1 MIVYS
6 ASKDGFI
13 ADVQSNVIAKNILSE
28 FKRKLRRGVG
38 LSEMSAWRNS
48 MQFMSNVLAGS
59 DVPGDAGVA
68 IEFTVPLSSKRI
80 DFILSGKN
88 ENKSDVAVIVELKQ
102 WSDVAL
108 TSKDA
113 IVKTFLGGSERE
125 TAHPSYQAWTYA
137 ELIQDYNET
146 VRDENIGLW
155 PCAYLH
161 SLDSAEVI
169 RDQRYSAYL
178 AKAPSF
184 ISSDADKLKA
194 FLNKHVKY
202 GDADDVMY
210 RIEHGRI
217 RPSKALA
224 DCLVGMLQGNSEF
237 VMIDDQK
244 LVFETALDLAHKA
257 QCGPRQ
263 VLIVEGGPGTGKSVV
278 GVNLIVEFTRREWLT
293 QYVSRNAAPR
303 AVFASKLAGTLTKTR
318 ISNLF
323 KGSGGY
329 TEAEAQKFDAL
340 VVDEAHRLN
349 EKSGLYG
356 NLGVNQV
363 KELIDA
369 SKLSVFFLDQDQRV
383 TLKDI
388 GTADEI
394 EKWAKQAG
402 AQIHRRTLESQ
413 FRCGGSDGFIAFLD
427 NALQIRETANQSIS
441 STEYDFQVFDDPAVM
456 HDVIRAKNKSKNKA
470 RMVAGYCWD
479 WSSKN
484 SPDAMDI
491 SLPKYGYEAQW
502 NLTKDG
508 SLWIV
513 AEKSVEE
520 VGCVHTCQGLEVD
533 YIGVIIGPDLI
544 VRDGKVIADASKR
557 SKMDSSVKGYKQLLN
572 KSPLEAKEQ
581 ADRII
586 KNTYRT
592 LMTRGQKG
600 CYVFCTDPETGRYFK
615 ELVAAPVE
623 IPVKRLA
630 YEGLKQR
637 VLNPEEVVPY
647 QNAVPIFDLDV
658 AAGAFSQEQ
667 LPADC
672 AWVELPEHMRAKEG
686 MFVTRIVGES
696 MNKRIPN
703 GAWCLFMA
711 NPAGSRSGKIVIV
724 SHSGISDPD
733 FGERYTIKRYFSEKV
748 PTLDGEAE
756 NSRVVLRPDSY
767 DSSYEPILVS
777 SDDEGEFRVLGEFL
791 GILE

>member
-6 ASKDGFI
+6 SSKDGFI
-13 ADVQSNVIAKNILSE
+13 SDVQSNVIAKNIQSE

-68 IEFTVPLSSKRI
+68 IEFMVPLSSKRI

-88 ENKSDVAVIVELKQ
+88 ENQSDVAVIVELKQ
-102 WSDVAL
+102 WSDVSL

-113 IVKTFLGGSERE
+113 IVKTFLGGSEKE
-125 TAHPSYQAWTYA
+125 AAHPSYQAWTYA

-161 SLDSAEVI
+161 NLDSAEVI

-224 DCLVGMLQGNSEF
+224 DCLVGMLQGNAEF

-244 LVFETALDLAHKA
+244 IVFETALDLAHKA
-257 QCGPRQ
+257 QNGPRQ

-278 GVNLIVEFTRREWLT
+278 GVNLIVDFTRREWNA

-303 AVFASKLAGTLTKTR
+303 AVFAAKLSGTMARTR
-318 ISNLF
+318 INNLF
-323 KGSGGY
+323 KGSGNY
-329 TEAEAQKFDAL
+329 TESEERLFDAL

-349 EKSGLYG
+349 EKSGMFK

-363 KELIDA
+363 KELIHA
-369 SKLSVFFLDQDQRV
+369 SKLSVFFLDEDQRV
-383 TLKDI
+383 TFQDI
-388 GTADEI
+388 GSVEEI
-394 EKWAKQAG
+394 EKWAKQSG
-402 AQIHRRTLESQ
+402 ACIHRMTLESQ
-413 FRCGGSDGFIAFLD
+413 FRCSGSDGYIAFLD

-441 STEYDFQVFDDPAVM
+441 TDEYDFQVFDDPVVM
-456 HDVIRAKNKSKNKA
+456 HNAIRAKNKINNKA

-479 WSSKN
+479 WSSKKTA
-484 SPDAMDI
+484 SAMDI
-491 SLPKYGYEAQW
+491 SLPEYGYAAQW

-513 AEKSVEE
+513 ADKSVEE

-533 YIGVIIGPDLI
+533 YIGVIIGPDFI
-544 VRDGKVIADASKR
+544 VRDGQVISDANKR
-557 SKMDSSVKGYKQLLN
+557 SAMDSSVKGYKKLLK
-572 KSPLEAKEQ
+572 KSPLEAKAQ
-581 ADRII
+581 ADCII

-600 CYVFCTDPETGRYFK
+600 CYIFCTDPETGRYFK
-615 ELVAAPVE
+615 ELIAEPTLGSS
-623 IPVKRLA
+623 KRVA
-630 YEGLKQR
+630 YEGLKLR
-637 VLNPEEVVPY
+637 VLNPEDVVPY
-647 QNAVPIFDLDV
+647 QNSVPIFDLDV

-667 LPADC
+667 LPTDC
-672 AWVELPEHMRAKEG
+672 AWVELPEHMRAREG

-703 GAWCLFMA
+703 GAWCLFAA

-733 FGERYTIKRYFSEKV
+733 YGERYTIKRYFSEKV
-748 PTLDGEAE
+748 PALDGEAW
-756 NSRVVLRPDSY
+756 NSRVVLRPESY
-767 DSSYEPILVS
+767 DSSYEPILIS
-777 SDDEGEFRVLGEFL
+777 NDDDGDFRVLGEFL
-791 GILE
+791 NILE

>member
-6 ASKDGFI
+6 SSKNGFI
-13 ADVQSNVIAKNILSE
+13 SDVQSNVIAKNIHSE
-28 FKRKLRRGVG
+28 FKRKLRRSVG

-48 MQFMSNVLAGS
+48 MQFMSTVLLGS
-59 DVPGDAGVA
+59 DVPGDARVA
-68 IEFTVPLSSKRI
+68 IEFMVPLSSKRI

-88 ENKSDVAVIVELKQ
+88 ENQNDVAVIVELKQ
-102 WSDVAL
+102 WSDVSL

-113 IVKTFLGGSERE
+113 IVKTFLGGSEKE
-125 TAHPSYQAWTYA
+125 AAHPSYQAWTYA

-161 SLDSAEVI
+161 NLDRAEVI

-194 FLNKHVKY
+194 FLSKHVKY
-202 GDADDVMY
+202 GDTDDVMY

-237 VMIDDQK
+237 MMIDDQK
-244 LVFETALDLAHKA
+244 LVFEAALDLAHKA
-257 QCGPRQ
+257 QSGPRQ

-303 AVFASKLAGTLTKTR
+303 AVFAAKLAGTLTKTR
-318 ISNLF
+318 INNLF

-329 TEAEAQKFDAL
+329 TEINERAFDAL

-356 NLGVNQV
+356 NLGVNQI

-369 SKLSVFFLDQDQRV
+369 SKLCVFFLDQNQRV

-388 GTADEI
+388 GSVDEI
-394 EKWAKQAG
+394 EKWAKQSG
-402 AQIHRRTLESQ
+402 AQVRHMALESQ
-413 FRCGGSDGFIAFLD
+413 FRCSGSDGYIAFLD

-441 STEYDFQVFDDPAVM
+441 TDEYDFQVFDDPAAM
-456 HDVIRAKNKSKNKA
+456 HETIRAKNRRNNKA
-470 RMVAGYCWD
+470 RMVAGYCWN

-484 SPDAMDI
+484 SPKAMDI
-491 SLPKYGYEAQW
+491 SLPEFGYAAQW

-508 SLWIV
+508 SLWII
-513 AEKSVEE
+513 ADKSVDE

-533 YIGVIIGPDLI
+533 YIGVIIGPDFI
-544 VRDGKVIADASKR
+544 VRDGQVISDAGKR
-557 SKMDSSVKGYKQLLN
+557 SRMDSSVKGYKQLFR
-572 KSPLEAKEQ
+572 KSPIEAKER

-615 ELVAAPVE
+615 QLIAEPAQVPS
-623 IPVKRLA
+623 KRAA
-630 YEGLKQR
+630 YEGLKMR
-637 VLNPEEVVPY
+637 VLDREDVV
-647 QNAVPIFDLDV
+647 QNKNAVPIFDLDV

-667 LPADC
+667 LPTDC
-672 AWVELPEHMRAKEG
+672 AWVELPDHIRAKDG

-711 NPAGSRSGKIVIV
+711 NPTGSRSGKIVIV

-756 NSRVVLRPDSY
+756 NTRVVLRPESY
-767 DSSYEPILVS
+767 DSSYEPILIAN
-777 SDDEGEFRVLGEFL
+777 DDDGDFRVLGEFL
-791 GILE
+791 SVLE